1 MEEQA
6 MGEVMVQLAMEEA
19 AAPQRAVI
27 IEVLEAVKVEVVVEA
42 ASMDQLDPLDMVTER
57 RLITHF
63 AKH

>member
-57 RLITHF
+57 RSITHF